1 MLTPRQ
7 LIDLCRD
14 TSQPLPSGRKIAEV
28 VEGLVEENEALMAP
42 PVVTDAMVERAMSVL
57 PRHTVAGSQEMV
69 GRAMMRAVLEA
80 AKKEYGNDS

>member
-28 VEGLVEENEALMAP
+28 VERLVEDNAAMMSP
-42 PVVTDAMVERAMSVL
+42 PVVTDAMVERATSGIYTL
-57 PRHTVAGSQEMV
+57 WWDYNEAKI
-69 GRAMMRAVLEA
+69 GRDTLARAVLEA
-80 AKKEYGNDS
+80 ALKE